1 MYLYSKSTKLL
12 KNTILHFISKVN
24 HVFKIFN
31 FCRKH
36 QVKQNIVWN
45 DNDTVTYQI
54 QDQYKYFIPE
64 LSNGN
69 LTDRVTN
76 LNVITMVSKFINLV
90 SYRYYINVV

>member
-1 MYLYSKSTKLL
+1 MFSKSL
-12 KNTILHFISKVN
+12 II
-24 HVFKIFN
+24 
-31 FCRKH
+31 CRKH

-76 LNVITMVSKFINLV
+76 LNVITMVSKLINLV
-90 SYRYYINVV
+90 SYRYYINVVWKKIIDFRVQE

>member
-1 MYLYSKSTKLL
+1 MSSTSV
-12 KNTILHFISKVN
+12 TT
-24 HVFKIFN
+24 
-31 FCRKH
+31 CRKH

-76 LNVITMVSKFINLV
+76 LNVITMVSKFVNLV
-90 SYRYYINVV
+90 YYRYYLSYFKEDSRS